1 VGVTEK
7 RYMDCNP
14 CLDRLRSLSAHSIFI
29 KMLTDKDIEHIAK
42 LARIKILP
50 EEIPEIGEKLSSIFS
65 YIEKLNNINTDG
77 IQPVFQATD
86 IVSALRDDKKEEIN
100 LDNNLSI
107 SLLKQAPEIKND
119 FVKVGSVLGRS
130 KK

>member
-1 VGVTEK
+1 MGVTEK

-14 CLDRLRSLSAHSIFI
+14 CFDRLRSLSAHSIFI

-50 EEIPEIGEKLSSIFS
+50 EEISKIREELSSIFS
-65 YIEKLNNINTDG
+65 YIEKLNNINTDD
-77 IQPVFQATD
+77 IQPVFQTTG
-86 IVSALRDDKKEEIN
+86 IVSALRDDRKEEMN

-107 SLLKQAPEIKND
+107 FLLKQVPEVKND
-119 FVKVGSVLGRS
+119 FVKVSSVLGRS